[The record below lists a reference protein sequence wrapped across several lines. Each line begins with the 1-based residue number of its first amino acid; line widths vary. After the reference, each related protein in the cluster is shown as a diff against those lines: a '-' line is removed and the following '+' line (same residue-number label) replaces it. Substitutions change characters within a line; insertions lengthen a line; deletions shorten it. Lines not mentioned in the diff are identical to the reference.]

1 MSNIFTT
8 PVFKVGNVD
17 FSIISILGLV
27 LLSFGV
33 LFASHLISQV
43 LKRSLLRNLDR
54 GVKETV
60 TSITNY
66 MLSVIGMI
74 IVLQSSGIN
83 LSSLTVVAGV
93 LGLGIGF
100 GLQNLASNFIS
111 GLTILFEQPIK
122 LGDYVEVNSL

>member
-1 MSNIFTT
+1 
-8 PVFKVGNVD
+8 
-17 FSIISILGLV
+17 
-27 LLSFGV
+27 
-33 LFASHLISQV
+33 
-43 LKRSLLRNLDR
+43 
-54 GVKETV
+54 
-60 TSITNY
+60 